1 MKNRRFLSL
10 FFCLVLIFT
19 LGSSALAAEGD
30 TGDWEV
36 AAKAALLADPDT
48 GEILY
53 ARNIHERLYPASLTK
68 VMTALLVLEAVDSG
82 KLSMDTVLTASQT
95 AIDNL
100 PSDGSNAGIKVGEEM
115 TVENLLYC
123 ILVVSANE
131 ACDILAEG
139 VAGSI
144 DAFVEQMNARAKAI
158 GCENTHFANT
168 NGLQDSNHY
177 TTAWDLYL
185 ITQEAMKHEMFMP
198 ICNNKVIEIP
208 ATNLSPSRTYYTTNY
223 LLSPM
228 RNDNYVYQGAEG
240 VKTGSTSDAG
250 YCLIATATRNG
261 RSLLSV
267 VLGAKQVTLDNGD
280 KDVQS
285 FSETIKLLDWGFDE
299 FTRQVILGTDE
310 LIDEVPV
317 ALSQEQNSVKVHPAE
332 EIECLISNDID
343 PEKDITRTVTFTEE
357 SVEAPVTKGQ
367 VLGEIT
373 LSCGDTVYGT
383 VDLLADEDVSA
394 SRLLVFRRDLV
405 LFFQKPVVKIAIA
418 AVVALIILIIV
429 LRLTVFNRRRR
440 YGRGYTGPRS
450 GGYRGRRR

>member
-10 FFCLVLIFT
+10 FFSLVLIFT
-19 LGSSALAAEGD
+19 LGTSALASDGD

-36 AAKAALLADPDT
+36 AAKAALMIDPDT
-48 GEILY
+48 EEILY

-82 KLSMDTVLTASQT
+82 RIAMDTVLTASQT

-100 PSDGSNAGIKVGEEM
+100 PPDGSNAGIKVGEEM
-115 TVENLLYC
+115 TVEQLLYC

-139 VAGSI
+139 VSGSI
-144 DAFVEQMNARAKAI
+144 DAFVDAMNAKAQAI
-158 GCENTHFANT
+158 GCEDTHFANT
-168 NGLQDSNHY
+168 SGLQDGNHY
-177 TTAWDLYL
+177 TTAWDLYR
-185 ITQEAMKHEMFMP
+185 ITREAMKHEMFMP
-198 ICNNKVIEIP
+198 LCNTKVIEIP
-208 ATNLSPSRTYYTTNY
+208 ATNLSGPRTYYTTNY

-228 RNDNYVYQGAEG
+228 RATGYVYQGAEG
-240 VKTGSTSDAG
+240 IKTGSTSDAG
-250 YCLIATATRNG
+250 YCLISTATRSG

-267 VLGAKQVTLDNGD
+267 VLGAEAVTLEDGD
-280 KDVQS
+280 RQVQS
-285 FSETIKLLDWGFDE
+285 FSETIKLFDWGFDE
-299 FTRQVILGTDE
+299 FSRQVILGTDE

-317 ALSQEQNSVKVHPAE
+317 ALSQEQNAVKVHPAQ
-332 EIECLISNDID
+332 EIERLIPNDM
-343 PEKDITRTVTFTEE
+343 DIAADIQREVTL
-357 SVEAPVTKGQ
+357 VEGVDAPVTKGQ

-373 LSCGDTVYGT
+373 LRCGDTVYGT
-383 VDLLADEDVSA
+383 VELLADEDVSA

-405 LFFQKPVVKIAIA
+405 LFFQRTSVRIAIG
-418 AVVALIILIIV
+418 AVLALIVLIII

>member
-10 FFCLVLIFT
+10 FFSLLLIVT
-19 LGSSALAAEGD
+19 LGTSALAADGD

-82 KLSMDTVLTASQT
+82 KLTMDTVLTASQT

-100 PSDGSNAGIKVGEEM
+100 PPDGSNAGIKVGEEM

-139 VAGSI
+139 ISGSI
-144 DAFVEQMNARAKAI
+144 DAFVDAMNARAKAI
-158 GCENTHFANT
+158 GCEDTHFANT
-168 NGLQDSNHY
+168 NGLQDANHY

-185 ITQEAMKHEMFMP
+185 ITQEAMGHELFMP
-198 ICNNKVIEIP
+198 ICNTKVIEIP
-208 ATNLSPSRTYYTTNY
+208 ATNLSGPRTYYTTNY

-250 YCLIATATRNG
+250 YCLIATATRSG

-267 VLGAKQVTLDNGD
+267 VLGAKQVTLDDGS
-280 KDVQS
+280 KQVQS
-285 FSETIKLLDWGFDE
+285 FSETIKLFDWGFDS
-299 FTRQVILGTDE
+299 FSRQVILGTDE

-332 EIECLISNDID
+332 EIECLISSDID
-343 PEKDITRTVTFTEE
+343 PETDITREVTFYQD
-357 SVEAPVTKGQ
+357 SVDAPVTKGQ

-383 VDLLADEDVSA
+383 VKLLADEDVSA

-405 LFFQKPVVKIAIA
+405 EFFQTTTVKIAA
-418 AVVALIILIIV
+418 GVLAGLVVLIIV
-429 LRLTVFNRRRR
+429 LRITVFNRRRR

>member
-10 FFCLVLIFT
+10 FFSLVLIFT
-19 LGSSALAAEGD
+19 LGTSALASDGD

-36 AAKAALLADPDT
+36 AAKAALLIDPDT
-48 GEILY
+48 EEILY

-82 KLSMDTVLTASQT
+82 RIAMDTVLTASQT

-100 PSDGSNAGIKVGEEM
+100 PTYGSNAGIKVGEEM
-115 TVENLLYC
+115 TVEQLLYC

-139 VAGSI
+139 VSGSI
-144 DAFVEQMNARAKAI
+144 DAFVDAMNAKAQAI
-158 GCENTHFANT
+158 GCEDTHFANT
-168 NGLQDSNHY
+168 SGLQDGNHY
-177 TTAWDLYL
+177 TTAWDLYR
-185 ITQEAMKHEMFMP
+185 ITREAMKHEMFMP
-198 ICNNKVIEIP
+198 LCNTKVIEIP
-208 ATNLSPSRTYYTTNY
+208 ATNLSGPRTYYTTNY

-228 RNDNYVYQGAEG
+228 RATGYVYQGAEG
-240 VKTGSTSDAG
+240 IKTGSTSDAG
-250 YCLIATATRNG
+250 YCLISTATRSG

-267 VLGAKQVTLDNGD
+267 VLGAEAVTLEDGD
-280 KDVQS
+280 RQVQS
-285 FSETIKLLDWGFDE
+285 FSETIKLFDWGFDE
-299 FTRQVILGTDE
+299 FSRQVILGTDE

-317 ALSQEQNSVKVHPAE
+317 ALSQEQNAVKVHPAQ
-332 EIECLISNDID
+332 EIERLIPNDM
-343 PEKDITRTVTFTEE
+343 DIAADIQREVTL
-357 SVEAPVTKGQ
+357 VEGVDAPVTKGQ

-373 LSCGDTVYGT
+373 LRCGDTVYGT
-383 VDLLADEDVSA
+383 VELLADEDVSA

-405 LFFQKPVVKIAIA
+405 LFFQRTSVRIAIG
-418 AVVALIILIIV
+418 AVLALIVLIII

>member
-10 FFCLVLIFT
+10 FFSLVLIFT
-19 LGSSALAAEGD
+19 LGTSALASDGD

-36 AAKAALLADPDT
+36 AAKAALLIDPDT
-48 GEILY
+48 EEILY

-82 KLSMDTVLTASQT
+82 RIAMDTVLTASQT

-100 PSDGSNAGIKVGEEM
+100 PPDGSNAGIKVGEEM
-115 TVENLLYC
+115 TVEQLLYC

-139 VAGSI
+139 VSGSI
-144 DAFVEQMNARAKAI
+144 DAFVDAMNAKAQAI
-158 GCENTHFANT
+158 GCEDTHFANT
-168 NGLQDSNHY
+168 SGLQDGNHY
-177 TTAWDLYL
+177 TTAWDLYR
-185 ITQEAMKHEMFMP
+185 ITKEAMKHEMFMP
-198 ICNNKVIEIP
+198 LCNTKVIEIP
-208 ATNLSPSRTYYTTNY
+208 ATNLSGPRTYYTTNY

-228 RNDNYVYQGAEG
+228 RATDYVYQGAEG
-240 VKTGSTSDAG
+240 IKTGSTSDAG
-250 YCLIATATRNG
+250 YCLISTATRSG
-261 RSLLSV
+261 RSILSV
-267 VLGAKQVTLDNGD
+267 VLGAEAVTLEDGD
-280 KDVQS
+280 RQVQS
-285 FSETIKLLDWGFDE
+285 FSETIKLFDWGFDE
-299 FTRQVILGTDE
+299 FSRQVILGTDE

-317 ALSQEQNSVKVHPAE
+317 ALSQEQNAVKVHPAQ
-332 EIECLISNDID
+332 EIERLIPNDM
-343 PEKDITRTVTFTEE
+343 DIAADIQREVTL
-357 SVEAPVTKGQ
+357 VEGVDAPVTKGQ

-373 LSCGDTVYGT
+373 LRCGDTVYGT
-383 VDLLADEDVSA
+383 VELLADEDVSA

-405 LFFQKPVVKIAIA
+405 LFFQRTSVRIAIG
-418 AVVALIILIIV
+418 AVLALIVLIII

>member
-1 MKNRRFLSL
+1 MKFRRFLAL
-10 FFCLVLIFT
+10 FFSLVLIVA
-19 LGSSALAAEGD
+19 LGASALAADGD

-68 VMTALLVLEAVDSG
+68 VMTALLVLEAVDDG
-82 KLSMDTVLTASQT
+82 KLSMDTVLTASQA

-158 GCENTHFANT
+158 GCEDTHFANT
-168 NGLQDSNHY
+168 SGLQDGNHY
-177 TTAWDLYL
+177 TTAWDLYR
-185 ITQEAMKHEMFMP
+185 ITKEAMKHEMFMP
-198 ICNNKVIEIP
+198 LCNTKVIEIP
-208 ATNLSPSRTYYTTNY
+208 ATNLSGPRTYYTTNY

-228 RNDNYVYQGAEG
+228 RATDYVYQGAEG
-240 VKTGSTSDAG
+240 IKTGSTSDAG
-250 YCLIATATRNG
+250 YCLISTATRSG

-267 VLGAKQVTLDNGD
+267 VLGAEAVTLEDGD
-280 KDVQS
+280 RQVQS
-285 FSETIKLLDWGFDE
+285 FSETIKLFDWGFDE
-299 FTRQVILGTDE
+299 FSRQVILGTDE

-317 ALSQEQNSVKVHPAE
+317 ALSQEQNAVKVHPAQ
-332 EIECLISNDID
+332 EIERLIPNDM
-343 PEKDITRTVTFTEE
+343 DIAADIQREVTL
-357 SVEAPVTKGQ
+357 VEGVDAPVTKGQ

-373 LSCGDTVYGT
+373 LRCGDTVYGT
-383 VDLLADEDVSA
+383 VELLADEDVSA

-405 LFFQKPVVKIAIA
+405 LFFQRTSVRIAIG
-418 AVVALIILIIV
+418 AVLALIVLIII

>member
-10 FFCLVLIFT
+10 FFSLVLIFT
-19 LGSSALAAEGD
+19 LGTSALASDGD

-36 AAKAALLADPDT
+36 AAKAALLIDPDT
-48 GEILY
+48 EEILY

-82 KLSMDTVLTASQT
+82 RIAMDTVLTASQT

-100 PSDGSNAGIKVGEEM
+100 PPDGSNAGIKVGEEM
-115 TVENLLYC
+115 TVEQLLYC

-139 VAGSI
+139 VSGSI
-144 DAFVEQMNARAKAI
+144 DAFVDAMNAKAQAI
-158 GCENTHFANT
+158 GCEDTHFANT
-168 NGLQDSNHY
+168 SGLQDGNHY
-177 TTAWDLYL
+177 TTAWDLYR
-185 ITQEAMKHEMFMP
+185 ITREAMKHEMFMP
-198 ICNNKVIEIP
+198 LCNTKVIEIP
-208 ATNLSPSRTYYTTNY
+208 ATNLSGPRTYYTTNY

-228 RNDNYVYQGAEG
+228 RATGYVYQGAEG
-240 VKTGSTSDAG
+240 IKTGSTSDAG
-250 YCLIATATRNG
+250 YCLISTATRSG

-267 VLGAKQVTLDNGD
+267 VLGAEAVTLEDGD
-280 KDVQS
+280 RQVQS
-285 FSETIKLLDWGFDE
+285 FSETIKLFDWGFDE
-299 FTRQVILGTDE
+299 FSRQVILGTDE

-317 ALSQEQNSVKVHPAE
+317 ALSQEQNAVKVHPAQ
-332 EIECLISNDID
+332 EIERLIPNDM
-343 PEKDITRTVTFTEE
+343 DIAADIQREVTL
-357 SVEAPVTKGQ
+357 VEGVDAPVTKGQ

-373 LSCGDTVYGT
+373 LRCGDTVYGT
-383 VDLLADEDVSA
+383 VELLADEDVSA

-405 LFFQKPVVKIAIA
+405 LFFQRTSVRIAIG
-418 AVVALIILIIV
+418 AVLALIVLIII

-450 GGYRGRRR
+450 GG

>member
-10 FFCLVLIFT
+10 FFSLVLIFT
-19 LGSSALAAEGD
+19 LGTSALASDGD

-36 AAKAALLADPDT
+36 AAKAALLIDPDT
-48 GEILY
+48 EEILY

-82 KLSMDTVLTASQT
+82 RIAMDTVLTASQT

-100 PSDGSNAGIKVGEEM
+100 PPDGSNAGIKVGEEM
-115 TVENLLYC
+115 TVEQLLYC

-139 VAGSI
+139 VSGSI
-144 DAFVEQMNARAKAI
+144 DAFVDAMNAKAQAI
-158 GCENTHFANT
+158 GCEDTHFANT
-168 NGLQDSNHY
+168 SGLQDGNHY
-177 TTAWDLYL
+177 TTAWDLYR
-185 ITQEAMKHEMFMP
+185 ITREAMKHEMFMP
-198 ICNNKVIEIP
+198 LCNTKVIEIP
-208 ATNLSPSRTYYTTNY
+208 ATNLSGPRTYYTTNY

-228 RNDNYVYQGAEG
+228 RATGYVYQGAEG
-240 VKTGSTSDAG
+240 IKTGSTSDAG
-250 YCLIATATRNG
+250 YCLISTATRSG

-267 VLGAKQVTLDNGD
+267 VLGAEAVTLEDGD
-280 KDVQS
+280 RQVQS
-285 FSETIKLLDWGFDE
+285 FSETIKLFDWGFDE
-299 FTRQVILGTDE
+299 FSRQVILGTDE

-317 ALSQEQNSVKVHPAE
+317 ALSQEQNAVKVHPAQ
-332 EIECLISNDID
+332 EIERLIPNDM
-343 PEKDITRTVTFTEE
+343 DIAADIRREVTL
-357 SVEAPVTKGQ
+357 VEGVDAPVTKGQ

-373 LSCGDTVYGT
+373 LRCGDTVYGT
-383 VDLLADEDVSA
+383 VELLADEDVSA

-405 LFFQKPVVKIAIA
+405 LFFQRTSVRIAIG
-418 AVVALIILIIV
+418 AVLALIVLIII

-440 YGRGYTGPRS
+440 YAVRYTGPRS

>member
-10 FFCLVLIFT
+10 FFCLILVFT
-19 LGSSALAAEGD
+19 LGTSALAAEGD
-30 TGDWEV
+30 IGDWEV

-68 VMTALLVLEAVDSG
+68 VMTALLVLEAVDDG

-100 PSDGSNAGIKVGEEM
+100 PPDGSNAGIKVGEQM

-139 VAGSI
+139 VSGSI
-144 DAFVEQMNARAKAI
+144 DAFVDAMNTRAKAI
-158 GCENTHFANT
+158 GCEDTHFTNT
-168 NGLQDSNHY
+168 NGLQDSDHY

-185 ITQEAMKHEMFMP
+185 ITKEAMKHELFMP
-198 ICNNKVIEIP
+198 LCNTKVVEIP

-228 RNDNYVYQGAEG
+228 RATGYVYQGAEG

-250 YCLIATATRNG
+250 YCLIATATRSG

-267 VLGAKQVTLDNGD
+267 VLGAKSVTLDNGD
-280 KDVQS
+280 KQVQS
-285 FSETIKLLDWGFDE
+285 FSETIKLFDWGFDE

-343 PEKDITRTVTFTEE
+343 PEKDITREVKFYQE
-357 SVEAPVTKGQ
+357 SVDAPVTKGQ
-367 VLGEIT
+367 ELGEIT
-373 LSCGDTVYGT
+373 LSYGDTVYGT
-383 VDLLADEDVSA
+383 VKLLADEDVSA
-394 SRLLVFRRDLV
+394 SRILVFRRDLV
-405 LFFQKPVVKIAIA
+405 LFFQKPVVKIIIA
-418 AVVALIILIIV
+418 AVIALVILIFI

-440 YGRGYTGPRS
+440 YGRGYTGTRS

>member
-10 FFCLVLIFT
+10 FFCFLLIFT

-68 VMTALLVLEAVDSG
+68 VMTALLVLEAVDNG

-139 VAGSI
+139 VSGSI
-144 DAFVEQMNARAKAI
+144 DAFVDAMNAKAKAI
-158 GCENTHFANT
+158 GCEDTHFANT
-168 NGLQDSNHY
+168 NGLQNSDHY

-198 ICNNKVIEIP
+198 ICNTKVIEIP

-228 RNDNYVYQGAEG
+228 RATGYVYQGAEG
-240 VKTGSTSDAG
+240 IKTGSTSDAG
-250 YCLIATATRNG
+250 YCLIASASRDG

-280 KDVQS
+280 KQVQS
-285 FSETIKLLDWGFDE
+285 FSETIKLFDWGFDE
-299 FTRQVILGTDE
+299 FSRQVILGTDE

-317 ALSQEQNSVKVHPAE
+317 TLSQEQNSVKVHPAE
-332 EIECLISNDID
+332 EIECLIPNDMD
-343 PEKDITRTVTFTEE
+343 PETDITRTVTFTEE

-367 VLGEIT
+367 VLGQIT

-405 LFFQKPVVKIAIA
+405 LFFQKPVVKIAIV
-418 AVVALIILIIV
+418 AVAALIILIIV

>member
-10 FFCLVLIFT
+10 FFSLVLIFT
-19 LGSSALAAEGD
+19 LGTSALASDGD

-36 AAKAALLADPDT
+36 AAKAALLIDPDT
-48 GEILY
+48 EEILY

-82 KLSMDTVLTASQT
+82 RIAMDTVLTASQT

-100 PSDGSNAGIKVGEEM
+100 PPDGSNAGIKVGEEM
-115 TVENLLYC
+115 TVEQLLYC

-139 VAGSI
+139 VSGSI
-144 DAFVEQMNARAKAI
+144 DAFVDAMNAKAQAI
-158 GCENTHFANT
+158 GCEDTHFANT
-168 NGLQDSNHY
+168 SGLQDGNHY
-177 TTAWDLYL
+177 TTAWDLYR
-185 ITQEAMKHEMFMP
+185 ITKEAMKHEMFMP
-198 ICNNKVIEIP
+198 LCNTKVIEIP
-208 ATNLSPSRTYYTTNY
+208 ATNLSGPRTYYTTNY

-228 RNDNYVYQGAEG
+228 RATGYVYQGAEG
-240 VKTGSTSDAG
+240 IKTGSTSDAG
-250 YCLIATATRNG
+250 YCLISTATRSG

-267 VLGAKQVTLDNGD
+267 VLGAEAVTLEDGD
-280 KDVQS
+280 RQVQS
-285 FSETIKLLDWGFDE
+285 FSETIKLFDWGFDE
-299 FTRQVILGTDE
+299 FSRQVILGTDE

-317 ALSQEQNSVKVHPAE
+317 ALSQEQNAVKVHPAQ
-332 EIECLISNDID
+332 EIERLIPNDM
-343 PEKDITRTVTFTEE
+343 DIAADIQREVTL
-357 SVEAPVTKGQ
+357 VEGVDAPVTKGQ

-373 LSCGDTVYGT
+373 LRCGDTVYGT
-383 VDLLADEDVSA
+383 VELLADEDVSA

-405 LFFQKPVVKIAIA
+405 LFFQRTSVRIAIG
-418 AVVALIILIIV
+418 AVLALIVLIII

>member
-10 FFCLVLIFT
+10 FFSLVLIFT
-19 LGSSALAAEGD
+19 LGTSALASDGD

-36 AAKAALLADPDT
+36 AAKAALMIDPDT
-48 GEILY
+48 EEILY

-82 KLSMDTVLTASQT
+82 RIAMDTVLTASQT

-100 PSDGSNAGIKVGEEM
+100 PPDGSNAGIKVGEEM
-115 TVENLLYC
+115 TVEQLLYC

-139 VAGSI
+139 VSGSI
-144 DAFVEQMNARAKAI
+144 DAFVDAMNAKAQAI
-158 GCENTHFANT
+158 GCEDTHFANT
-168 NGLQDSNHY
+168 SGLQDGNHY
-177 TTAWDLYL
+177 TTAWDLYR
-185 ITQEAMKHEMFMP
+185 ITKEAMKHEMFMP
-198 ICNNKVIEIP
+198 LCNTKVIEIP
-208 ATNLSPSRTYYTTNY
+208 ATNLSGPRTYYTTNY

-228 RNDNYVYQGAEG
+228 RATGYVYQGAEG
-240 VKTGSTSDAG
+240 IKTGSTSDAG
-250 YCLIATATRNG
+250 YCLISTATRSG

-267 VLGAKQVTLDNGD
+267 VLGAEAVTLEDGD
-280 KDVQS
+280 RQVQS
-285 FSETIKLLDWGFDE
+285 FSETIKLFDWGFDE
-299 FTRQVILGTDE
+299 FSRQVILGTDE

-317 ALSQEQNSVKVHPAE
+317 ALSQEQNAVKVHPAQ
-332 EIECLISNDID
+332 EIERLIPNDM
-343 PEKDITRTVTFTEE
+343 DIAADIRREVTL
-357 SVEAPVTKGQ
+357 VEGVDAPVTKGQ

-373 LSCGDTVYGT
+373 LRCGDTVYGT
-383 VDLLADEDVSA
+383 VELLADEDVSA

-405 LFFQKPVVKIAIA
+405 LFFQRTSVRIAIG
-418 AVVALIILIIV
+418 AVLALIVLIII

>member
-10 FFCLVLIFT
+10 FFSLVLIFT
-19 LGSSALAAEGD
+19 LGTSALASDGD

-36 AAKAALLADPDT
+36 AAKAALLIDPDT
-48 GEILY
+48 EEILY

-82 KLSMDTVLTASQT
+82 RIAMDTVLTASQT

-100 PSDGSNAGIKVGEEM
+100 PPDGSNAGIKVGEEM
-115 TVENLLYC
+115 TVEQLLYC

-139 VAGSI
+139 VSGSI
-144 DAFVEQMNARAKAI
+144 DAFVDAMNAKAQAI
-158 GCENTHFANT
+158 GCEDTHFANT
-168 NGLQDSNHY
+168 SGLQDGNHY
-177 TTAWDLYL
+177 TTAWDLYR
-185 ITQEAMKHEMFMP
+185 ITREAMKHEMFMP
-198 ICNNKVIEIP
+198 LCNTKVIEIP
-208 ATNLSPSRTYYTTNY
+208 ATNLSGPRTYYTTNY

-228 RNDNYVYQGAEG
+228 RATDYVYQGAEG
-240 VKTGSTSDAG
+240 IKTGSTSDAG
-250 YCLIATATRNG
+250 YCLISTATRSG

-267 VLGAKQVTLDNGD
+267 VLGAEAVTLEDGD
-280 KDVQS
+280 RQVQS
-285 FSETIKLLDWGFDE
+285 FSETIKLFDWGFDE
-299 FTRQVILGTDE
+299 FSRQVILGTDE

-317 ALSQEQNSVKVHPAE
+317 ALSQEQNAVKVHPAQ
-332 EIECLISNDID
+332 EIERLIPNDM
-343 PEKDITRTVTFTEE
+343 DIAADIQREVTL
-357 SVEAPVTKGQ
+357 VEGVDAPVTKGQ

-373 LSCGDTVYGT
+373 LRCGDTVYGT
-383 VDLLADEDVSA
+383 VELLADEDVSA

-405 LFFQKPVVKIAIA
+405 LFFQRTSVRIAIG
-418 AVVALIILIIV
+418 AVLALIVLIII

>member
-10 FFCLVLIFT
+10 FFCFLLIFT
-19 LGSSALAAEGD
+19 LGSSALAADGD

-68 VMTALLVLEAVDSG
+68 VMTALLVLEAVDNG

-139 VAGSI
+139 VSGSI
-144 DAFVEQMNARAKAI
+144 DAFVDAMNAKAKAI
-158 GCENTHFANT
+158 GCEDTHFANT
-168 NGLQDSNHY
+168 NGLQNSDHY

-198 ICNNKVIEIP
+198 ICNTKVIEIP

-228 RNDNYVYQGAEG
+228 RATGYVYQGAEG
-240 VKTGSTSDAG
+240 IKTGSTSDAG
-250 YCLIATATRNG
+250 YCLIASASRDG

-280 KDVQS
+280 KQVQS
-285 FSETIKLLDWGFDE
+285 FSETIKLFDWGFDE
-299 FTRQVILGTDE
+299 FSRQVILGTDE

-317 ALSQEQNSVKVHPAE
+317 TLSQEQNSVKVHPAE
-332 EIECLISNDID
+332 EIECLIPNDMD
-343 PEKDITRTVTFTEE
+343 PETDITRTVTFTEE

-367 VLGEIT
+367 VLGQIT

-405 LFFQKPVVKIAIA
+405 LFFQKPVVKIAIV
-418 AVVALIILIIV
+418 AVAALIILIIV

>member
-10 FFCLVLIFT
+10 FFCLILVFT
-19 LGSSALAAEGD
+19 LGTSALAAEGD

-68 VMTALLVLEAVDSG
+68 VMTALLVLEAVDDG
-82 KLSMDTVLTASQT
+82 KLSMDTILTASQT

-100 PSDGSNAGIKVGEEM
+100 PPDGSNAGIKVGEQM

-139 VAGSI
+139 VSGSI
-144 DAFVEQMNARAKAI
+144 DAFVDAMNARAKAI
-158 GCENTHFANT
+158 GCEDTHFTNT
-168 NGLQDSNHY
+168 NGLQDSDHY

-185 ITQEAMKHEMFMP
+185 ITKEAMKHELFMP
-198 ICNNKVIEIP
+198 LCNTKVIEIP

-228 RNDNYVYQGAEG
+228 RATGYVYQGAEG

-250 YCLIATATRNG
+250 YCLIATATRSG

-267 VLGAKQVTLDNGD
+267 VLGAKSVTLDNGD
-280 KDVQS
+280 KQVQS
-285 FSETIKLLDWGFDE
+285 FSETIKLFD
-299 FTRQVILGTDE
+299 
-310 LIDEVPV
+310 
-317 ALSQEQNSVKVHPAE
+317 
-332 EIECLISNDID
+332 
-343 PEKDITRTVTFTEE
+343 
-357 SVEAPVTKGQ
+357 
-367 VLGEIT
+367 
-373 LSCGDTVYGT
+373 
-383 VDLLADEDVSA
+383 
-394 SRLLVFRRDLV
+394 
-405 LFFQKPVVKIAIA
+405 
-418 AVVALIILIIV
+418 
-429 LRLTVFNRRRR
+429 
-440 YGRGYTGPRS
+440 
-450 GGYRGRRR
+450 

>member
-1 MKNRRFLSL
+1 MKFRRFLAL
-10 FFCLVLIFT
+10 FFSLVLIVA
-19 LGSSALAAEGD
+19 LGASALAADGD

-68 VMTALLVLEAVDSG
+68 VMTALLVLEAVDDG
-82 KLSMDTVLTASQT
+82 KLSMDTVLTASQA

-158 GCENTHFANT
+158 GCEDTHFANT
-168 NGLQDSNHY
+168 NGLQDSDHY

-185 ITQEAMKHEMFMP
+185 ITQEAMRHEMFMP
-198 ICNNKVIEIP
+198 ICNTKVIEIP
-208 ATNLSPSRTYYTTNY
+208 ATNLSASRTYYTTNY

-228 RNDNYVYQGAEG
+228 RNANYVYQGAEG
-240 VKTGSTSDAG
+240 IKTGSTSDAG
-250 YCLIATATRNG
+250 YCLIATATRSG

-280 KDVQS
+280 KQVQS
-285 FSETIKLLDWGFDE
+285 FSETIKLFDWGFDE

-317 ALSQEQNSVKVHPAE
+317 TLSQEQNSVKVHPAE
-332 EIECLISNDID
+332 EIERLIPNSID

-357 SVEAPVTKGQ
+357 SVEAPVAKGQ

-383 VDLLADEDVSA
+383 VELLADEDVSA

-405 LFFQKPVVKIAIA
+405 EFFQQTTVKIVIA
-418 AVVALIILIIV
+418 AVAALILLIIV

>member
-10 FFCLVLIFT
+10 FFSLVLIFT
-19 LGSSALAAEGD
+19 LGTSALASDGD

-36 AAKAALLADPDT
+36 AAKAALLIDPDT
-48 GEILY
+48 EEILY

-82 KLSMDTVLTASQT
+82 RIAMDTVLTASQT

-100 PSDGSNAGIKVGEEM
+100 PPDGSNAGIKVGEEM
-115 TVENLLYC
+115 TVEQLLYC

-139 VAGSI
+139 VSGSI
-144 DAFVEQMNARAKAI
+144 DAFVDAMNAKAQAI
-158 GCENTHFANT
+158 GCEDTHFANT
-168 NGLQDSNHY
+168 SGLQDGNHY
-177 TTAWDLYL
+177 TTAWDLYR
-185 ITQEAMKHEMFMP
+185 ITREAMKHEMFMP
-198 ICNNKVIEIP
+198 LCNTKVIEIP
-208 ATNLSPSRTYYTTNY
+208 ATNLSGPRTYYTTNY

-228 RNDNYVYQGAEG
+228 RATGYVYQGAEG
-240 VKTGSTSDAG
+240 IKTGSTSDAG
-250 YCLIATATRNG
+250 YCLISTATRSG

-267 VLGAKQVTLDNGD
+267 VLGAEAVTLEDGD
-280 KDVQS
+280 RQVQS
-285 FSETIKLLDWGFDE
+285 FSETIKLFDWGFDE
-299 FTRQVILGTDE
+299 FSRQVILGTDE

-317 ALSQEQNSVKVHPAE
+317 ALSQEQNAVKVHPAQ
-332 EIECLISNDID
+332 EIERLIPNDM
-343 PEKDITRTVTFTEE
+343 DIAADIRREVTL
-357 SVEAPVTKGQ
+357 VEGVDAPVTKGQ

-373 LSCGDTVYGT
+373 LRCGDTVYGT
-383 VDLLADEDVSA
+383 VELLADEDVSA

-405 LFFQKPVVKIAIA
+405 LFFQRTSVRIAIG
-418 AVVALIILIIV
+418 AVLALIVLIII

>member
-10 FFCLVLIFT
+10 FFSLVLIFT
-19 LGSSALAAEGD
+19 LGTSALASDGD

-36 AAKAALLADPDT
+36 AAKAALLIDPDT
-48 GEILY
+48 EEILY
-53 ARNIHERLYPASLTK
+53 ARNIHERLYPASLPK

-82 KLSMDTVLTASQT
+82 RIAMDTVLTASQT

-100 PSDGSNAGIKVGEEM
+100 PPDGSNAGIKVGEEM
-115 TVENLLYC
+115 TVEQLLYC

-139 VAGSI
+139 VSGSI
-144 DAFVEQMNARAKAI
+144 DAFVDAMNAKAQAI
-158 GCENTHFANT
+158 GCEDTHFANT
-168 NGLQDSNHY
+168 SGLQDGNHY
-177 TTAWDLYL
+177 TTAWDLYR
-185 ITQEAMKHEMFMP
+185 ITREAMKHEMFMP
-198 ICNNKVIEIP
+198 LCNTKVIEIP
-208 ATNLSPSRTYYTTNY
+208 ATNLSGPRTYYTTNY

-228 RNDNYVYQGAEG
+228 RATDYVYQGAEG
-240 VKTGSTSDAG
+240 IKTGSTSDAG
-250 YCLIATATRNG
+250 YCLISTATRSG

-267 VLGAKQVTLDNGD
+267 VLGAEAVTLEDGD
-280 KDVQS
+280 RQVQS
-285 FSETIKLLDWGFDE
+285 FSETIKLFDWGFDE
-299 FTRQVILGTDE
+299 FSRQVILGTDE

-317 ALSQEQNSVKVHPAE
+317 ALSQEQNAVKVHPAQ
-332 EIECLISNDID
+332 EIERLIPNDM
-343 PEKDITRTVTFTEE
+343 DIAADIQREVTL
-357 SVEAPVTKGQ
+357 VEGVDAPVTKGQ

-373 LSCGDTVYGT
+373 LRCGDTVYGT
-383 VDLLADEDVSA
+383 VELLADEDVSA

-405 LFFQKPVVKIAIA
+405 LFFQRTSVRIAIG
-418 AVVALIILIIV
+418 AVLALIVLIII

>member
-10 FFCLVLIFT
+10 FFSLVLIFT
-19 LGSSALAAEGD
+19 LGTSALASDGD

-36 AAKAALLADPDT
+36 AAKAALLIDPDT
-48 GEILY
+48 EEILY

-82 KLSMDTVLTASQT
+82 KLTMDTVLTASQT

-100 PSDGSNAGIKVGEEM
+100 PPDGSNAGIKVGEEM
-115 TVENLLYC
+115 TVEQLLYC

-139 VAGSI
+139 VSGSI
-144 DAFVEQMNARAKAI
+144 DAFVDAMNAKAQAI
-158 GCENTHFANT
+158 GCEDTHFANT
-168 NGLQDSNHY
+168 SGLQDGNHY
-177 TTAWDLYL
+177 TTAWDLYR
-185 ITQEAMKHEMFMP
+185 ITKEAMKHEMFMP
-198 ICNNKVIEIP
+198 LCNTKVIEIP
-208 ATNLSPSRTYYTTNY
+208 ATNLSGPRTYYTTNY

-228 RNDNYVYQGAEG
+228 RATGYVYQGAEG
-240 VKTGSTSDAG
+240 IKTGSTSDAG
-250 YCLIATATRNG
+250 YCLISTATRSG

-267 VLGAKQVTLDNGD
+267 VLGAEAVTLEDGD
-280 KDVQS
+280 RQVQS
-285 FSETIKLLDWGFDE
+285 FSETIKLFDWGFDE
-299 FTRQVILGTDE
+299 FSRQVILGTDE

-317 ALSQEQNSVKVHPAE
+317 ALSQEQNAVKVHPAQ
-332 EIECLISNDID
+332 EIERLIPNDM
-343 PEKDITRTVTFTEE
+343 DIAADIQREVTL
-357 SVEAPVTKGQ
+357 VEGVDAPVTKGQ

-373 LSCGDTVYGT
+373 LRCGDTVYGT
-383 VDLLADEDVSA
+383 VELLADEDVSA

-405 LFFQKPVVKIAIA
+405 LFFQRTSVRIAIG
-418 AVVALIILIIV
+418 AVLALIVLIII

>member
-10 FFCLVLIFT
+10 FFSLVLIFT
-19 LGSSALAAEGD
+19 LGTSALASDGD

-36 AAKAALLADPDT
+36 AAKAALLIDPDT
-48 GEILY
+48 EEILY

-82 KLSMDTVLTASQT
+82 RIAMDTVLTASQT

-100 PSDGSNAGIKVGEEM
+100 PPDGSNAGIKVGEQM
-115 TVENLLYC
+115 TVEQLLYC

-131 ACDILAEG
+131 ACDILTEG
-139 VAGSI
+139 VSGSI
-144 DAFVEQMNARAKAI
+144 DAFVDAMNAKAQAI
-158 GCENTHFANT
+158 GCEDTHFANT
-168 NGLQDSNHY
+168 SGLQDGNHY
-177 TTAWDLYL
+177 TTAWDLYR
-185 ITQEAMKHEMFMP
+185 ITREAMKHEMFMP
-198 ICNNKVIEIP
+198 LCNTKVIEIP
-208 ATNLSPSRTYYTTNY
+208 ATNLSGPRTYYTTNY

-228 RNDNYVYQGAEG
+228 RATGYVYQGAEG
-240 VKTGSTSDAG
+240 IKTGSTSDAG
-250 YCLIATATRNG
+250 YCLISTATRSG

-267 VLGAKQVTLDNGD
+267 VLGAEAVTLEDGD
-280 KDVQS
+280 RQVQS
-285 FSETIKLLDWGFDE
+285 FSETIKLFDWGFDE
-299 FTRQVILGTDE
+299 FSRQVILGTDE

-317 ALSQEQNSVKVHPAE
+317 ALSQEQNAVKVHPAQ
-332 EIECLISNDID
+332 EIERLIPNDM
-343 PEKDITRTVTFTEE
+343 DIAADIQREVTL
-357 SVEAPVTKGQ
+357 VEGVDAPVTKGQ

-373 LSCGDTVYGT
+373 LRCGDTVYGT
-383 VDLLADEDVSA
+383 VELLADEDVSA

-405 LFFQKPVVKIAIA
+405 LFFQRTSVRIAIG
-418 AVVALIILIIV
+418 AVLALIVLIII

>member
-158 GCENTHFANT
+158 GCEDTHFANT
-168 NGLQDSNHY
+168 NGLQDSDHY

-185 ITQEAMKHEMFMP
+185 ITMEAMKHEMFMP
-198 ICNNKVIEIP
+198 ICNTKVVEIP

-250 YCLIATATRNG
+250 YCLIGAATRNG

-285 FSETIKLLDWGFDE
+285 FSETIKLFDWGFDE

-317 ALSQEQNSVKVHPAE
+317 TLSQEQNSVKVHPAE
-332 EIECLISNDID
+332 EIECLIPNDID

-383 VDLLADEDVSA
+383 VELLADEDVSA

>member
-10 FFCLVLIFT
+10 FFSLVLIFT
-19 LGSSALAAEGD
+19 LGTSALASDGD

-36 AAKAALLADPDT
+36 AAKAALLIDPDT
-48 GEILY
+48 EEILY

-82 KLSMDTVLTASQT
+82 RIAMDTVLTASQT

-100 PSDGSNAGIKVGEEM
+100 PPDGSNAGIQVGEEM
-115 TVENLLYC
+115 RVEQLLYC

-139 VAGSI
+139 VSGSI
-144 DAFVEQMNARAKAI
+144 DAFVDAMNAKAQAI
-158 GCENTHFANT
+158 GCEDTHFANT
-168 NGLQDSNHY
+168 SGLQDGNHY
-177 TTAWDLYL
+177 TTAWDLYR
-185 ITQEAMKHEMFMP
+185 ITKEAMKHEMFMP
-198 ICNNKVIEIP
+198 LCNTKVIEIP
-208 ATNLSPSRTYYTTNY
+208 ATNLSGPRTYYTTNY

-228 RNDNYVYQGAEG
+228 RATDYVYQGAEG
-240 VKTGSTSDAG
+240 IKTGSTSDAG
-250 YCLIATATRNG
+250 YCLISTATRS
-261 RSLLSV
+261 RRPLLSV
-267 VLGAKQVTLDNGD
+267 VLGVEVGTLEDGD
-280 KDVQS
+280 RQVQS
-285 FSETIKLLDWGFDE
+285 FSETIKLFDWGFDE
-299 FTRQVILGTDE
+299 FSRQVILGTDE

-317 ALSQEQNSVKVHPAE
+317 ALSQEQNAVKVHPAQ
-332 EIECLISNDID
+332 EIERLIPNDM
-343 PEKDITRTVTFTEE
+343 DIAADIQREVTL
-357 SVEAPVTKGQ
+357 VEGVDAPVTKGQ

-373 LSCGDTVYGT
+373 LRCGDTVYGT
-383 VDLLADEDVSA
+383 VELLADEDVSA

-405 LFFQKPVVKIAIA
+405 LFFQRTSVRIAIG
-418 AVVALIILIIV
+418 AVLALIVLIII

>member
-10 FFCLVLIFT
+10 FFSLVLIFT
-19 LGSSALAAEGD
+19 LGTSALASDGD

-36 AAKAALLADPDT
+36 AAKAALMIDPDT
-48 GEILY
+48 EEILY

-82 KLSMDTVLTASQT
+82 RIAMDTVLTASQT

-100 PSDGSNAGIKVGEEM
+100 PPDGSNAGIKVGEEM
-115 TVENLLYC
+115 TVEQLLYC

-139 VAGSI
+139 VSGSI
-144 DAFVEQMNARAKAI
+144 DAFVDAMNAKAQAI
-158 GCENTHFANT
+158 GCEDTHFANT
-168 NGLQDSNHY
+168 SGLQDGNHY
-177 TTAWDLYL
+177 TTAWDLYR
-185 ITQEAMKHEMFMP
+185 ITKEAMKHEMFMP
-198 ICNNKVIEIP
+198 LCNTKVIEIP
-208 ATNLSPSRTYYTTNY
+208 ATNLSGPRTYYTTNY

-228 RNDNYVYQGAEG
+228 RATGYVYQGAEG
-240 VKTGSTSDAG
+240 IKTGSTSDAG
-250 YCLIATATRNG
+250 YCLISTATRSG

-267 VLGAKQVTLDNGD
+267 VLGAEAVTLEDGD
-280 KDVQS
+280 RQVQS
-285 FSETIKLLDWGFDE
+285 FSETIKLFDWGFDE
-299 FTRQVILGTDE
+299 FSRQVILGTDE

-317 ALSQEQNSVKVHPAE
+317 ALSQEQNAVKVHPAQ
-332 EIECLISNDID
+332 EIERLIPNDM
-343 PEKDITRTVTFTEE
+343 DIAADIQREVTL
-357 SVEAPVTKGQ
+357 VEGVDAPVTKGQ

-373 LSCGDTVYGT
+373 LRCGDTVYGT
-383 VDLLADEDVSA
+383 VELLADEDVSA

-405 LFFQKPVVKIAIA
+405 LFFQRTSVRIAIG
-418 AVVALIILIIV
+418 AVLALIVLIII

>member
-10 FFCLVLIFT
+10 FFSLVLIFT
-19 LGSSALAAEGD
+19 LGTSALASDGD

-36 AAKAALLADPDT
+36 AAKAALLIDPDT
-48 GEILY
+48 EEILY

-82 KLSMDTVLTASQT
+82 RIAMDTVLTASQT

-100 PSDGSNAGIKVGEEM
+100 PPDGSNAGIQVGEEL
-115 TVENLLYC
+115 TVEQLLYC

-139 VAGSI
+139 VSGSI
-144 DAFVEQMNARAKAI
+144 DAFVDAMNAKAQAI
-158 GCENTHFANT
+158 GCEDTHFANT
-168 NGLQDSNHY
+168 SGLQDGNHY
-177 TTAWDLYL
+177 TTAWDLYR
-185 ITQEAMKHEMFMP
+185 ITREAMKHEMFMP
-198 ICNNKVIEIP
+198 LCNTKVIEIP
-208 ATNLSPSRTYYTTNY
+208 ATNLSGPRTYYTTNY

-228 RNDNYVYQGAEG
+228 RATDYVYQGAEG
-240 VKTGSTSDAG
+240 IKTGSTSDAG
-250 YCLIATATRNG
+250 YCLISTATRSG

-267 VLGAKQVTLDNGD
+267 VLGAEAVTLEDGD
-280 KDVQS
+280 RQVQS
-285 FSETIKLLDWGFDE
+285 FSETIKLFDWGFDE
-299 FTRQVILGTDE
+299 FSRQVILGTDE

-317 ALSQEQNSVKVHPAE
+317 ALSQEQNAVKVHPAQ
-332 EIECLISNDID
+332 EIERLIPNDM
-343 PEKDITRTVTFTEE
+343 DIAADIQREVTL
-357 SVEAPVTKGQ
+357 VEGVDAPVTKGQ

-373 LSCGDTVYGT
+373 LRCGDTVYGT
-383 VDLLADEDVSA
+383 VELLADEDVSA

-405 LFFQKPVVKIAIA
+405 LFFQRTSVRIAIG
-418 AVVALIILIIV
+418 AVLALIVLIII

>member
-10 FFCLVLIFT
+10 FFSLVLIFT
-19 LGSSALAAEGD
+19 LGTSALASDGD

-36 AAKAALLADPDT
+36 AAKAALLIDPDT
-48 GEILY
+48 EEILY

-82 KLSMDTVLTASQT
+82 RIAMDTVLTASQT

-100 PSDGSNAGIKVGEEM
+100 PPDGSNAGIKVGEEM
-115 TVENLLYC
+115 TVEQLLYC

-139 VAGSI
+139 VSGSI
-144 DAFVEQMNARAKAI
+144 DAFVDAMNAKAQAI
-158 GCENTHFANT
+158 GCEDTHFANT
-168 NGLQDSNHY
+168 SGLQDGNHY
-177 TTAWDLYL
+177 TTAWDLYR
-185 ITQEAMKHEMFMP
+185 ITREAMKHEMFMP
-198 ICNNKVIEIP
+198 LCNTKVIEIP
-208 ATNLSPSRTYYTTNY
+208 ATNLSGPRTYYTTNY

-228 RNDNYVYQGAEG
+228 RATGYVYQGAEG
-240 VKTGSTSDAG
+240 IKTGSTSDAG
-250 YCLIATATRNG
+250 YCLISTATRSG
-261 RSLLSV
+261 RSRLSV
-267 VLGAKQVTLDNGD
+267 VLGAEAVTLEDGD
-280 KDVQS
+280 RQVQS
-285 FSETIKLLDWGFDE
+285 FSETIKLFDWGFDE
-299 FTRQVILGTDE
+299 FSRQVILGTDE

-317 ALSQEQNSVKVHPAE
+317 ALSQEQNAVKVHPAQ
-332 EIECLISNDID
+332 EIERLIPNDM
-343 PEKDITRTVTFTEE
+343 DIAADIQREVTL
-357 SVEAPVTKGQ
+357 VEGVDAPVTKGQ

-373 LSCGDTVYGT
+373 LRCGDTVYGT
-383 VDLLADEDVSA
+383 VELLADEDVSA

-405 LFFQKPVVKIAIA
+405 LFFQRTSVRIAIG
-418 AVVALIILIIV
+418 AVLALIVLIII